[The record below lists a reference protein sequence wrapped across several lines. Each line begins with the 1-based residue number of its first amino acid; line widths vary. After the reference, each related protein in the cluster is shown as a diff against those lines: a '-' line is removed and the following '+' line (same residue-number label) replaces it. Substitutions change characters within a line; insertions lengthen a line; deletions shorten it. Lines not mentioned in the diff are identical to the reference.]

1 MYHYYHTDFSLFNSN
16 RWSVFIKYFAKKL
29 GISASIW
36 KGATDTIRTGT
47 IRNDVL
53 ESSISVFYQ
62 MIPWMDGNRSLAFK
76 RRITFVTSV
85 LFFEK
90 NAKIVTNLWG
100 VQYHLKLSFLQGIY
114 GLWQKEK
121 FHQKNE
127 GVRIRRSR
135 PVPLKVV

>member
-1 MYHYYHTDFSLFNSN
+1 
-16 RWSVFIKYFAKKL
+16 
-29 GISASIW
+29 
-36 KGATDTIRTGT
+36 
-47 IRNDVL
+47 
-53 ESSISVFYQ
+53 
-62 MIPWMDGNRSLAFK
+62 MDGNRSLASK

-90 NAKIVTNLWG
+90 NAKIVTNLSG

-121 FHQKNE
+121 FHQKKIE
-127 GVRIRRSR
+127 GVPIRRSR